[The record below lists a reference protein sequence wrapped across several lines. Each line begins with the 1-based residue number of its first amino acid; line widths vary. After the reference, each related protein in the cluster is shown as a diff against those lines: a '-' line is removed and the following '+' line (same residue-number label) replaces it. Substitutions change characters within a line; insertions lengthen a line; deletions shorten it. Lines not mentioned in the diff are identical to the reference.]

1 MYLNDC
7 SKHSQNLFS
16 NTIVIKASMH
26 PTSKMISILANWGR
40 GGVKVNGKCLYVIF
54 K

>member
-26 PTSKMISILANWGR
+26 PTLRMISTLAN
-40 GGVKVNGKCLYVIF
+40 GGGGAGGESKW
-54 K
+54 